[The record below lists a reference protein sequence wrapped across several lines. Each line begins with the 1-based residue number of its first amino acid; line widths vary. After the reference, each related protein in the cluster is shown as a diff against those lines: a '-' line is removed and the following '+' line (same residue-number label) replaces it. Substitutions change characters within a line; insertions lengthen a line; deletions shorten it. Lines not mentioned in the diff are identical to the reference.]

1 MDSLSDVLNNVSFRG
16 SLYCQA
22 ELSAPWGLKLE
33 GCSGHA
39 GFLMVVRGS
48 CYMTVEGI
56 AQPVVMGGGDVAV
69 AAANSACLLQDN
81 LDSPFITMCE
91 ASNYQRQQGKTIKFG
106 GGGNTTTLLM
116 GCFELE
122 SGSNNPLVKGLPP
135 LIYLKAE
142 DLQTEPWLESTI
154 RFLAAE
160 STQEKPGSEIVLN
173 RLTDLLF
180 VQIIRAHMKQVKDC
194 PRSTGWL
201 KALADAEIGK
211 ALTLIHEKPEKPWT
225 VASLAEEVGLSR
237 TSFAVKFANLAGI
250 PPLEYVTSWRMQKAK
265 QLLKQNQSSIA
276 EIGSAMGYSSEAA
289 FAKAFKREI
298 GTSPGQFRKQH
309 GTEVAGVG

>member
-1 MDSLSDVLNNVSFRG
+1 MDSLSDALNNISFKG

-33 GCSGHA
+33 GCAGHA
-39 GFLMVVRGS
+39 GFLMVLRGN
-48 CYMTVEGI
+48 CFMTVEG
-56 AQPVVMGGGDVAV
+56 QEPFVMGGGDVAV
-69 AAANSACLLQDN
+69 AATSSTCLLQDD
-81 LDSPFITMCE
+81 LDSPLVSMCDAAQSKPDHTKTM
-91 ASNYQRQQGKTIKFG
+91 KFG
-106 GGGNTTTLLM
+106 GGGKTTTILM

-122 SGSNNPLVKGLPP
+122 AGSHNPLVKGLPP
-135 LIYLKAE
+135 LIYLRSE
-142 DLQTEPWLESTI
+142 DMQSEPWIESTI

-160 STQEKPGSEIVLN
+160 TVQDRPGAEIVVN

-180 VQIIRAHMKQVKDC
+180 IQIIRAHMKRVKDC

-201 KALADAEIGK
+201 KALADPEIGK
-211 ALTLIHEKPEKPWT
+211 ALTLIHEKPEAPWT
-225 VASLAEEVGLSR
+225 VASLADNVGLSR

-265 QLLKQNQSSIA
+265 GLLKRTTMSIHEIA
-276 EIGSAMGYSSEAA
+276 EAMGYSSEAA

-298 GTSPGQFRKQH
+298 GDSPGSFRK
-309 GTEVAGVG
+309 TTMLAG